1 MAFGVV
7 SLFRINDAGAG
18 RGDGNGRFEARQTGD

>member
-18 RGDGNGRFEARQTGD
+18 QGSWKWTIRGETNR